1 MAQSP
6 NRKIIEMLTGIQKN
20 EKLKVRRYLQG
31 SNGDVDIG
39 NRLVDTVS
47 EGRVS

>member
-1 MAQSP
+1 MALSP

-20 EKLKVRRYLQG
+20 EKLKVWRYIQG
-31 SNGDVDIG
+31 GNGDADIG

-47 EGRVS
+47 

>member
-1 MAQSP
+1 MALSP

-20 EKLKVRRYLQG
+20 EKLKVWRYFQG
-31 SNGDVDIG
+31 GNGDADIG

-47 EGRVS
+47 